1 MNDEKIKCLFK
12 VKLYNSLERD
22 DENIMNS
29 KDFLGR
35 ILVPIDGSA
44 SSLMAEETT
53 AIIAKKTEAA
63 VTVLHVMQELK
74 LDSQLPRDVQD
85 ELIGSTSQY
94 AERIV
99 NDARALFAE
108 EKVKAD
114 VKTIS
119 GDPASSIL
127 EFSKEGY
134 DLIVMGGHGENEVD
148 PYALGSVTKKIIRH
162 TICPILIVKKVS
174 ALSNLLVCI
183 DGSENAIKAL
193 DYSAKLAEKMGSS
206 ITLLNV
212 QERRL
217 YDSSPKTA
225 EDFGERVLSKA
236 LGVVR
241 ERKLKVDKQLEFGI
255 PSDVIAEVAEKGKH
269 DLIVLGSRGLGTISR
284 FLLGSV
290 SDDVSHKAK
299 CSLLLVPAKT

>member
-1 MNDEKIKCLFK
+1 MVTKE
-12 VKLYNSLERD
+12 
-22 DENIMNS
+22 
-29 KDFLGR
+29 FLKR
-35 ILVPIDGSA
+35 ILVPIDGST
-44 SSLMAEETT
+44 SSLMAEETA
-53 AIIAKKTEAA
+53 AIIAKKTKAT
-63 VTVLHVMQELK
+63 VTVLNATQELRPGY
-74 LDSQLPRDVQD
+74 QLPHSIED
-85 ELIGSTSQY
+85 EILGHIEQE
-94 AERIV
+94 AEKII
-99 NDARALFAE
+99 NNARALFSE
-108 EKVKAD
+108 EGVTVDTKM
-114 VKTIS
+114 IRRR
-119 GDPASSIL
+119 DPADSIL
-127 EFSKEGY
+127 ELSKDF
-134 DLIVMGGHGENEVD
+134 DLIVMGAHGENEKD
-148 PYALGSVTKKIIRH
+148 PYALGSITKKVIRH

-174 ALSNLLVCI
+174 ALYNLLVCV

-193 DYSAKLAEKMGSS
+193 DYSAKLAKKMGSS

-225 EDFGERVLSKA
+225 EEFGERVLSKA
-236 LGVVR
+236 LGAVR
-241 ERKLKVDKQLEFGI
+241 ERKLKVDKQLEFGV

>member
-1 MNDEKIKCLFK
+1 
-12 VKLYNSLERD
+12 
-22 DENIMNS
+22 
-29 KDFLGR
+29 
-35 ILVPIDGSA
+35 
-44 SSLMAEETT
+44 
-53 AIIAKKTEAA
+53 
-63 VTVLHVMQELK
+63 
-74 LDSQLPRDVQD
+74 VQD
-85 ELIGSTSQY
+85 ELLGSISQY

-99 NDARALFAE
+99 NSARALFSE
-108 EKVKAD
+108 EKVKTD
-114 VKTIS
+114 IKTIS
-119 GDPASSIL
+119 GDPANSIL

-134 DLIVMGGHGENEVD
+134 DLIVMGGHGENEKD
-148 PYALGSVTKKIIRH
+148 PYALGSTTKKVMRH

-183 DGSENAIKAL
+183 DGSENATKAL

-225 EDFGERVLSKA
+225 EEFGERVLSKSLDA
-236 LGVVR
+236 VR
-241 ERKLKVDKQLEFGI
+241 ERKLKVDKQLQFGV
-255 PSDVIAEVAEKGKH
+255 PSDVIAEVAEKGEY
-269 DLIVLGSRGLGTISR
+269 DLIILGSRGLGTISR

>member
-1 MNDEKIKCLFK
+1 MDAKK
-12 VKLYNSLERD
+12 
-22 DENIMNS
+22 
-29 KDFLGR
+29 FLR
-35 ILVPIDGSA
+35 KILVPIDGST
-44 SSLMAEETT
+44 SSLMAEET
-53 AIIAKKTEAA
+53 AVIIAKKTESA
-63 VTVLHVMQELK
+63 VTVVHVMQELR
-74 LDSQLPRDVQD
+74 LDSQLPSSVED
-85 ELIGSTSQY
+85 ELLGSISQH

-99 NDARALFAE
+99 NNARALFSE
-108 EKVKAD
+108 EKVKTD
-114 VKTIS
+114 IKTTS
-119 GDPASSIL
+119 GDPANSIL

-134 DLIVMGGHGENEVD
+134 DLIVMGGHGENEKD
-148 PYALGSVTKKIIRH
+148 PYALGSITKKVIRH
-162 TICPILIVKKVS
+162 TICPILIAKKVS

-225 EDFGERVLSKA
+225 EEFGERVLSKA
-236 LGVVR
+236 LDAVR
-241 ERKLKVDKQLEFGI
+241 ERKLKVDKQLEFGV